1 MPVLFPIIHPP
12 SPKIQKIRGIWLM
25 FLGLFWWKCRL
36 PAFFLPR
43 FLSFRVHKKTGR
55 LLLRSALRHG
65 SASAS
70 APALSR
76 SPKGPGPAEDA
87 LSGKEPQSAKP
98 SGFIPS
104 QSCLSLLA
112 PPISPPS
119 TEKRRSACAAFS
131 LKRGSPPFSA
141 GILTPD
147 VRTQGRMGCC
157 AEIPAFQIGP
167 FLFSGGPFRK
177 KYVSV
182 LKKIAVL
189 F

>member
-1 MPVLFPIIHPP
+1 
-12 SPKIQKIRGIWLM
+12 M

-43 FLSFRVHKKTGR
+43 FLPFRVHKKTGR

-112 PPISPPS
+112 LPLHSRAPHLP
-119 TEKRRSACAAFS
+119 
-131 LKRGSPPFSA
+131 
-141 GILTPD
+141 
-147 VRTQGRMGCC
+147 
-157 AEIPAFQIGP
+157 AEH
-167 FLFSGGPFRK
+167 
-177 KYVSV
+177 
-182 LKKIAVL
+182 
-189 F
+189 